1 MLLDVI
7 HDAVSEDQIPL
18 DNRHARNKMLIKNKY
33 HESVSSTSYNKSF
46 SHSQTFERSLS
57 FKFEHTQLVAEPHCV
72 MSGNFLAVVPNESLP
87 SLRDK
92 FKDNWPD
99 HILAFT
105 FIKKTIDFRSS
116 NPEIDDELKIL
127 CLNGEWMNGTFV
139 AVLVSASHF
148 NVLSF
153 NFDTLSSERKIF
165 SSHLSS
171 PILRISRELS
181 SCLTILRSECSCA

>member
-1 MLLDVI
+1 MTL
-7 HDAVSEDQIPL
+7 AVSEEQISFN
-18 DNRHARNKMLIKNKY
+18 NRQARNKRLIKNKY

-46 SHSQTFERSLS
+46 SRSQTFERSLS
-57 FKFEHTQLVAEPHCV
+57 FKFEHTQLVAVPHRV

-92 FKDNWPD
+92 FKDSWPD

-105 FIKKTIDFRSS
+105 FIKKTIEFRSS
-116 NPEIDDELKIL
+116 NPEIDDEVKIL

-148 NVLSF
+148 NVLSSH
-153 NFDTLSSERKIF
+153 FDTLYRKRKIF

-171 PILRISRELS
+171 PILRISREFS
-181 SCLTILRSECSCA
+181 SFSTILRSDCSYA